1 MACMV
6 GECWSESQTKE
17 LDESRVYKTGQ
28 LMRGLLV
35 YRPDRECA
43 AKASSGYEPWDDAQL
58 HWPPRRQL
66 INLR

>member
-28 LMRGLLV
+28 LMRGLLSIS
-35 YRPDRECA
+35 A
-43 AKASSGYEPWDDAQL
+43 
-58 HWPPRRQL
+58 
-66 INLR
+66 